1 MLQTFYLSII
11 HQNHKYPLSQYGRAF
26 FSSPNCYI
34 STEAGTEVCI
44 SWEYLTEMWF
54 ASVDLLW
61 QAVGYKIDWLE
72 GHHGPSGAITKVKS
86 LRIPPVIRLW
96 DGLNL
101 GALRWVV
108 TILTQLCFI
117 WVDFKSCALY
127 ISVISLHSPT
137 WHQIIIAVHEDR
149 TIVHV
154 TPANKHYRGHN
165 ANMMGWY

>member
-26 FSSPNCYI
+26 FSLSQNFYI

-72 GHHGPSGAITKVKS
+72 GHHGPSGAITKVKTRVCGYHQLYGFGMGCHNINTAMFYMS
-86 LRIPPVIRLW
+86 GFQILCTVHFC
-96 DGLNL
+96 NFF
-101 GALRWVV
+101 AL
-108 TILTQLCFI
+108 THLTPDNYSRSWGQNYSACYSS
-117 WVDFKSCALY
+117 KQALQG
-127 ISVISLHSPT
+127 S
-137 WHQIIIAVHEDR
+137 
-149 TIVHV
+149 
-154 TPANKHYRGHN
+154 
-165 ANMMGWY
+165 